1 MEALHM
7 STANVEVPNVTRTE
21 YTLIDVS
28 DDFLSLMDADGNTR
42 QDIRTPDHL
51 KNELKTK
58 FEAGST
64 MFIIVMMAMGQEVA
78 QEYREVTAGKT
89 A

>member
-1 MEALHM
+1 M

-21 YTLIDVS
+21 YTLIDVN
-28 DDFLSLMDADGNTR
+28 DDFLSLMDSDGATR
-42 QDIRTPDHL
+42 QDIRTPDAL

-64 MFIIVMMAMGQEVA
+64 LFIIVMMAMGQEVA
-78 QEYREVTAGKT
+78 QEYREVSAGKT

>member
-1 MEALHM
+1 M
-7 STANVEVPNVTRTE
+7 
-21 YTLIDVS
+21 DS
-28 DDFLSLMDADGNTR
+28 DGATR
-42 QDIRTPDHL
+42 QDIRTPDAL

-64 MFIIVMMAMGQEVA
+64 LFIIVMMAMGQEVA
-78 QEYREVTAGKT
+78 QEYREVSAGKT